1 VSTFLTEPASTTLPW
16 ITAKLRVVTGT
27 VRKAVNNSIAGF
39 IAGRAFAG
47 QNSWS
52 STLDFKVIARSQR
65 DRIGADGPVPEYTTG
80 TRRRR

>member
-1 VSTFLTEPASTTLPW
+1 
-16 ITAKLRVVTGT
+16 
-27 VRKAVNNSIAGF
+27 VNNSIAGF